1 MADRD
6 IVLNINLDIDDVK
19 TKSKELQSEIEE
31 IFKRGGSND
40 EVSVRFKSML
50 AQLNKL
56 HAKSIDLNGKI
67 RDLEN
72 VTFTSD
78 AYKQLEGE
86 IVKLD
91 EKLKAAAKTRDSL
104 FDQKRNLQST
114 QKPTEEYTKLQEELA
129 QAKTSLD
136 ELTAKQQQ
144 FIEKGKDSGKQY
156 KNLVWHINNAKIA
169 VQDLEQKSNELETS
183 GLAFTNTQELN
194 QTNEALQDAVDHY
207 DKVYEARQKLIDQ
220 KVDLESNGT
229 DYIPGIQTDKYV
241 ELIDRLNETNNQ
253 ATITK
258 ERLLALDEVDFNTV
272 ENNVSTFEQE
282 LQNTADLIRD
292 IPGSAQ
298 RVFSAFGSGIASVAK
313 NLAKIAV
320 SSAINYIKSL
330 PKWLAKATVEA
341 GKLAVNLAKIAG
353 GQILNGIK
361 RLSSAIKG
369 VGKNANSSNIDLEKG
384 FKVFIKYAFGVR
396 SFFFLFRK
404 IRSAVIAGFGDL
416 AKVSEPFNVAV
427 SNVLTALKLLRN
439 SFASAFSPIIE
450 VVSPILTHFIN
461 QMAEVVNKIGMMIA
475 ALTGQKTYMRALP
488 VYQDYAASLD
498 KSSKNADKASKSTK
512 KLKDQSEKL
521 KKTLAGFD
529 DVEILKGP
537 DDNDN
542 DDGDLDNLTDALDGL
557 SEAEQSFEQVPIGEL
572 FTDFSDLLKR
582 AWEKADFSEVGRII
596 GEKLYKAL
604 DSIPWEKIKAVLRKI
619 GKSIATL
626 LNGFLEVPGLFNKIG
641 ETIAQGLN
649 SAFEFVESF
658 VSNFHWESLGNAIR
672 DLILGVLQN
681 IDWPLIYKTMEEL
694 GSGIGTALNK
704 VVTDDTVWS
713 EIFTAIGNKLEAIL
727 TAIRSFTMSVDWI
740 DFGQSLGN
748 GLNTGIENFDW
759 NLLADTLI
767 RSINHVFDF
776 WYNFVTTFDF
786 YKFGE
791 HIGSTL
797 SEVLNN
803 IDWVTGSASV
813 AETLNGLLEAL
824 NGFLDT
830 TDFGSIG
837 HHIVEI
843 IATFLDTFSWEEFGE
858 FLSNCL
864 QGLLD
869 FFIGIYTSIPW
880 NNLATSICEK
890 IGEFLEGFEWEPT
903 TEKVMEFLGAAF
915 RAVLELNKLPYM
927 ILKEVGGKIIDAVK
941 NGIDI
946 NLKDIGEWM
955 FEHVVIP
962 LIAGFLGV
970 DKEAAAKA
978 IEMVTGFKTGTEEHW
993 HEVPDYV
1000 RDHKDEVLASL
1011 STESAKKEQQAV
1023 GKGVTDNLK
1032 DGVEKNWKE
1041 TPDFIKEHQKDLTN
1055 PIRNN
1060 EAVQDYKDAGQTVP
1074 QNIAEGVEENW
1085 NQVRDTIDPKASE
1098 VVEPFMDGTA
1108 QQGYRYAGQ
1117 MVIAGI
1123 IDGMN
1128 SESGTLYVSAQ
1139 NIAIEA
1145 YNAMVSA
1152 LDIGSPSKLFRNG
1165 IGKMIPAGMA
1175 LGILD
1180 NEGLVENAM
1189 DTLTGTV
1196 TNIGKKALEIPA
1208 VVKGGVIPYQA
1219 TINTQ
1224 TENAL
1229 NDVVDVL
1236 QSNYTDKI
1244 TSDELQDI
1252 LATVISQY
1260 LNIEFYLGDEQIAR
1274 HANNGNLRL
1283 GRRYNNLALGGT
1295 Q

>member
-1 MADRD
+1 M
-6 IVLNINLDIDDVK
+6 
-19 TKSKELQSEIEE
+19 
-31 IFKRGGSND
+31 
-40 EVSVRFKSML
+40 
-50 AQLNKL
+50 
-56 HAKSIDLNGKI
+56 
-67 RDLEN
+67 
-72 VTFTSD
+72 
-78 AYKQLEGE
+78 
-86 IVKLD
+86 
-91 EKLKAAAKTRDSL
+91 
-104 FDQKRNLQST
+104 
-114 QKPTEEYTKLQEELA
+114 
-129 QAKTSLD
+129 
-136 ELTAKQQQ
+136 
-144 FIEKGKDSGKQY
+144 
-156 KNLVWHINNAKIA
+156 
-169 VQDLEQKSNELETS
+169 
-183 GLAFTNTQELN
+183 
-194 QTNEALQDAVDHY
+194 
-207 DKVYEARQKLIDQ
+207 
-220 KVDLESNGT
+220 
-229 DYIPGIQTDKYV
+229 
-241 ELIDRLNETNNQ
+241 
-253 ATITK
+253 
-258 ERLLALDEVDFNTV
+258 
-272 ENNVSTFEQE
+272 
-282 LQNTADLIRD
+282 
-292 IPGSAQ
+292 
-298 RVFSAFGSGIASVAK
+298 
-313 NLAKIAV
+313 
-320 SSAINYIKSL
+320 
-330 PKWLAKATVEA
+330 
-341 GKLAVNLAKIAG
+341 
-353 GQILNGIK
+353 
-361 RLSSAIKG
+361 
-369 VGKNANSSNIDLEKG
+369 
-384 FKVFIKYAFGVR
+384 
-396 SFFFLFRK
+396 
-404 IRSAVIAGFGDL
+404 
-416 AKVSEPFNVAV
+416 
-427 SNVLTALKLLRN
+427 
-439 SFASAFSPIIE
+439 
-450 VVSPILTHFIN
+450 
-461 QMAEVVNKIGMMIA
+461 
-475 ALTGQKTYMRALP
+475 
-488 VYQDYAASLD
+488 
-498 KSSKNADKASKSTK
+498 
-512 KLKDQSEKL
+512 
-521 KKTLAGFD
+521 
-529 DVEILKGP
+529 
-537 DDNDN
+537 
-542 DDGDLDNLTDALDGL
+542 
-557 SEAEQSFEQVPIGEL
+557 PIGEL
-572 FTDFSDLLKR
+572 FTNFSDLLKR
-582 AWEKADFSEVGRII
+582 AWENADFSEVGRII

-619 GKSIATL
+619 GTSIATL
-626 LNGFLEVPGLFNKIG
+626 LNGFLEVPGLFSKIG
-641 ETIAQGLN
+641 ETIAQGIN

-803 IDWVTGSASV
+803 IDWITGSASV

-837 HHIVEI
+837 HNIVEI

-903 TEKVMEFLGAAF
+903 TDKVMEFLGAAF
-915 RAVLELNKLPYM
+915 RAVLEINKLPYM
-927 ILKEVGGKIIDAVK
+927 ILKEVGEKIIGAVK
-941 NGIDI
+941 DGIDI
-946 NLKDIGEWM
+946 DLKDIGEWM

-1011 STESAKKEQQAV
+1011 STESARKEQQAV

-1041 TPDFIKEHQKDLTN
+1041 TPEFIKEHQKDLTN

-1098 VVEPFMDGTA
+1098 VVEPFRDGNA

-1196 TNIGKKALEIPA
+1196 TNAGKKALEIPA

-1219 TINTQ
+1219 TISTQ

-1274 HANNGNLRL
+1274 HANSGNLRL